1 MASQPELT
9 RYKKIQKKNPQKNKI
24 EIKNKLEDNYKFPH
38 ERWNWKKITLT
49 KEKKKEKRKKKKEK
63 RMSIKLE
70 KIIYHKFGLKKE
82 IENK

>member
-38 ERWNWKKITLT
+38 ER
-49 KEKKKEKRKKKKEK
+49 
-63 RMSIKLE
+63 
-70 KIIYHKFGLKKE
+70 
-82 IENK
+82 